1 MRARRLTA
9 ALLLAGG
16 ALATAG
22 AAGAQVTPA
31 APVGRTA
38 PVKATATDT
47 RPTRAY
53 EPPTLLIH
61 PTDPDTVVGATI
73 ELTSGECRLLRSDD
87 GGRGWD
93 LLEKTPSPPEFPQCF
108 KGAVYGY
115 LNETPIAWGRNGT
128 LYWGLN
134 GLHPTRVDPDTSV
147 LVARST
153 DLGDTW
159 SSSVVADAR
168 QPTARAVTNPSRLV
182 TGLAVDATSGPDDI
196 VYVALVTFPAGT
208 GPREVLFSVSTDG
221 GRTFSAPRL
230 PYDEATSKRLGGEPG
245 LEGLPPQLRVA
256 GDGTL
261 YILMPGRSADTS
273 IPHRLLLGKSTDKG
287 ATFTYTEVA
296 GLLEANST
304 PGLAWS
310 PEGSPTGTL
319 HVVYEDGYR
328 QPLGVH
334 KIFYARSTDGGA
346 TFTPPKLL
354 NDDDPAKSYSQF
366 NPNVSVAPDGR
377 VDVVWWDFRDDAGLY
392 ATDVYYAYSTDNGST
407 WSRNF
412 RVTEQSIDRKVGT
425 WSNNFDYR
433 APPSIASTDE
443 TALVGWD
450 QTSPDGPW
458 QDLMTATVQLTEL
471 PADNAAIP
479 YVLAALL
486 GLAAG
491 GLALLAVASAV
502 RSRQDAARRDADVR
516 EGEAASRR

>member
-1 MRARRLTA
+1 A
-9 ALLLAGG
+9 
-16 ALATAG
+16 
-22 AAGAQVTPA
+22 
-31 APVGRTA
+31 
-38 PVKATATDT
+38 
-47 RPTRAY
+47 
-53 EPPTLLIH
+53 
-61 PTDPDTVVGATI
+61 DTVVGATI
-73 ELTSGECRLLRSDD
+73 ELTSGECRLLRSQN
-87 GGRGWD
+87 GGRGWE
-93 LLEKTPSPPEFPQCF
+93 LLDTTPSPPDFPQCF

-153 DLGDTW
+153 NLGDTW
-159 SSSVVADAR
+159 SSTVVADAR
-168 QPTARAVTNPSRLV
+168 QPTTRSVTNPSRPV
-182 TGLAVDATSGPDDI
+182 TGLAVDTTGPDDI
-196 VYVALVTFPAGT
+196 VYVAWQTFPAGG

-221 GRTFSAPRL
+221 GRTFSPPRL

-287 ATFTYTEVA
+287 ATFTYTEVTQ
-296 GLLEANST
+296 LLEANST

-310 PEGSPTGTL
+310 PEGGQSGTL
-319 HVVYEDGYR
+319 HIVYEDGYGR
-328 QPLGVH
+328 PPEPLGVH

-354 NDDDPAKSYSQF
+354 NDDDPAKRYSQF

-377 VDVVWWDFRDDAGLY
+377 VDVVWWDFRDGAGLY
-392 ATDVYYAYSTDNGST
+392 ATDVYYVNSTDNGST

-412 RVTEQSIDRKVGT
+412 RVTDRSIDRKVGT

-433 APPSIASTDE
+433 APPSITSTDE

-450 QTSPDGPW
+450 QTSPDEPS
-458 QDLMTATVQLTEL
+458 QDLMTAALQLTEL

-479 YVLAALL
+479 YVLAGLL
-486 GLAAG
+486 GVATG
-491 GLALLAVASAV
+491 GLILLAVARAV
-502 RSRQDAARRDADVR
+502 RRRGDSARQDAEVAEQEAARRP
-516 EGEAASRR
+516 

>member
-1 MRARRLTA
+1 MKARPLGA
-9 ALLLAGG
+9 ALLLATG
-16 ALATAG
+16 ALATA
-22 AAGAQVTPA
+22 ASAGAEVTPA

-61 PTDPDTVVGATI
+61 PTDHDTIVGATI
-73 ELTSGECRLLRSDD
+73 ELTSGECRLLRSHD

-93 LLEKTPSPPEFPQCF
+93 LLDPTPSPAEFPQCF

-115 LNETPIAWGRNGT
+115 LNETPIAWGRNST
-128 LYWGLN
+128 LYWGIN
-134 GLHPTRVDPDTSV
+134 GLHPTRVDSDTSV

-159 SSSVVADAR
+159 SSTVVADAR
-168 QPTARAVTNPSRLV
+168 LPTARAVTNPSRPV
-182 TGLAVDATSGPDDI
+182 TGMAVDSTSGPDDI
-196 VYVALVTFPAGT
+196 VYVAWQTFPAGT
-208 GPREVLFSVSTDG
+208 GPREVLFSVSIDG
-221 GRTFSAPRL
+221 GRTFSPPRL

-273 IPHRLLLGKSTDKG
+273 IPHRLLLGKSTDRG
-287 ATFTYTEVA
+287 ATFTYTEVTR
-296 GLLEANST
+296 LLEANST
-304 PGLAWS
+304 PTLVWS
-310 PEGSPTGTL
+310 PEGGPTGTL
-319 HVVYEDGYR
+319 HVAWEDGYGT
-328 QPLGVH
+328 PLGLH
-334 KIFYARSTDGGA
+334 KIFYAHSTDGGA
-346 TFTPPKLL
+346 SFTAPKLL
-354 NDDDPAKSYSQF
+354 NDDDPAKRYSQF
-366 NPNVSVAPDGR
+366 NPNMSVAPDGR
-377 VDVVWWDFRDDAGLY
+377 VDVVWWDFRDGAGLY
-392 ATDVYYAYSTDNGST
+392 ANDVYYAYSTDNGST

-412 RVTEQSIDRKVGT
+412 RVTDQSIDRKVGT

-433 APPSIASTDE
+433 APPSIASTSE

-450 QTSPDGPW
+450 QTSTDEPS

-491 GLALLAVASAV
+491 GVALLGVARAA
-502 RSRQDAARRDADVR
+502 RTRQDAAGRDADIT
-516 EGEAASRR
+516 EGEAAGRR